1 MKRYYKRKIVGGSI
15 FGQVFDTAKQA
26 FMAGTKI
33 LAEKLPFAKTLAKNT
48 AEAMIKSQATK
59 LGEKAVQKIIDRVR
73 SSTPT
78 NAMSKQPQDESKKSK
93 NTLDE
98 PNVDARLVINRLLS
112 GSGFKKL

>member
-73 SSTPT
+73 SS
-78 NAMSKQPQDESKKSK
+78 KQPQDQLVSKK
-93 NTLDE
+93 
-98 PNVDARLVINRLLS
+98 I
-112 GSGFKKL
+112 

>member
-73 SSTPT
+73 SS
-78 NAMSKQPQDESKKSK
+78 KQPQDELVSKKSE

-98 PNVDARLVINRLLS
+98 PM
-112 GSGFKKL
+112 